1 MLVVCGF
8 LVLRLFFGFEVIF
21 WFFWFILNTHVIRD
35 AANYTIPYD
44 AIGNQCCDLLHLG
57 KQTDD
62 EAGQVLGDRR
72 ALLRLTSATA

>member
-8 LVLRLFFGFEVIF
+8 LVLRLFFGFEVI
-21 WFFWFILNTHVIRD
+21 FWFILNTHVIRD

-57 KQTDD
+57 KQTDA
-62 EAGQVLGDRR
+62 EAGLVLCDRR